1 MRQLGHEGGAFLA
14 ELSLEHGCLDG
25 DPARG
30 DIARQVPGGPPQMAR
45 SRTSQWT
52 RLATS
57 SRSTSSALF
66 GIDVIVIKPGGIRSE
81 WAGIAADKPMI
92 FPHDV
97 LSDRTFDV
105 VMRRVT
111 GVPSNWPAA
120 WRSEKGG

>member
-1 MRQLGHEGGAFLA
+1 
-14 ELSLEHGCLDG
+14 
-25 DPARG
+25 
-30 DIARQVPGGPPQMAR
+30 
-45 SRTSQWT
+45 
-52 RLATS
+52 
-57 SRSTSSALF
+57 
-66 GIDVIVIKPGGIRSE
+66 VIEPGGIRSE